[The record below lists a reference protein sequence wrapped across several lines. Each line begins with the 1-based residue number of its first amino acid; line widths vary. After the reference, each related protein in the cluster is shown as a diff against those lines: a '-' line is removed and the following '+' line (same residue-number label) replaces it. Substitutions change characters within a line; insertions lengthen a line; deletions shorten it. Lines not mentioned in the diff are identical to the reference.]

1 MCGEFDGEAD
11 KHSRQK
17 LLQEF
22 GRFLKEFRVCRFH
35 ALSLNKSRV
44 ENQAGERVGAVNGN
58 RLGSQRTATPTA
70 SIFRKNKSVIRYKKC
85 YGAEYVAMTPYQ
97 VPFLIFACEN
107 KRINRRQVMTLKKED
122 NMPETE
128 RKKKEIK
135 RRFQLWIKP
144 STLELADKVKV
155 EANCSSQSEF
165 IEKAVLFYVGYLS
178 AESNKSYLPNV
189 VTSTLKSI
197 VAESDNKQNRV
208 LFKLAVEMAV
218 MMNLMAAN
226 NDIDKVALE
235 RLRGECVKEVKRL
248 NGSFSFNDALDW
260 QKG

>member
-1 MCGEFDGEAD
+1 M
-11 KHSRQK
+11 
-17 LLQEF
+17 
-22 GRFLKEFRVCRFH
+22 
-35 ALSLNKSRV
+35 
-44 ENQAGERVGAVNGN
+44 
-58 RLGSQRTATPTA
+58 
-70 SIFRKNKSVIRYKKC
+70 
-85 YGAEYVAMTPYQ
+85 
-97 VPFLIFACEN
+97 
-107 KRINRRQVMTLKKED
+107 
-122 NMPETE
+122 
-128 RKKKEIK
+128 
-135 RRFQLWIKP
+135 
-144 STLELADKVKV
+144 
-155 EANCSSQSEF
+155 
-165 IEKAVLFYVGYLS
+165 
-178 AESNKSYLPNV
+178 